1 MAYSLSTQKRIRQNR
16 NKNLYNR
23 QYKSKM
29 KTAIRRVDE
38 SQNKEE
44 ALKLYNDAVSLIDKV
59 AQKGIIHKNAAA
71 HKKSRLA
78 KRVNAL

>member
-1 MAYSLSTQKRIRQNR
+1 MAYSVSTKKRIRQSR
-16 NKNLYNR
+16 AKNLYNR

-29 KTAIRRVDE
+29 KTSIRRVNE
-38 SQNKEE
+38 SENKEE
-44 ALKLYNDAVSLIDKV
+44 ALKLFNEAVSIIDKV